1 MAQGEMGTWL
11 RFALQQIAAESYFDW
26 IDLFSV
32 VGLLNSDVV
41 CYCHS

>member
-26 IDLFSV
+26 IDLS
-32 VGLLNSDVV
+32 NPQR
-41 CYCHS
+41 